1 MFCGFYNWDVM
12 LTVLRIG
19 SSKACNISGQV
30 HSLVTQSHKELHQQ
44 QGLYSG
50 LKEIWTA
57 TKTAKN
63 GDKSVQFNNFPAQA
77 ARKLTKSGQN
87 RNRFYQFPTQIS
99 LSNFSTD
106 NSKIGTK

>member
-77 ARKLTKSGQN
+77 ARKLTN
-87 RNRFYQFPTQIS
+87 
-99 LSNFSTD
+99 LD
-106 NSKIGTK
+106 KIGTDFTNFLHK